1 VGIGHLVRGDAVHKG
16 EKGPALVAV
25 TGQSREHRETH
36 LLSYIIRRSERSL
49 VTTNAGTAI
58 PHHEGT
64 DVPEHALDGCS
75 IAVDGLTD

>member
-1 VGIGHLVRGDAVHKG
+1 MRGDSVHEGQKR
-16 EKGPALVAV
+16 PALVAV
-25 TGQSREHRETH
+25 TGQGREHRETH
-36 LLSYIIRRSERSL
+36 LLSYIIRRSERSF

-64 DVPEHALDGCS
+64 DLPEHALDGCP